1 METILAL
8 YAHHQKKSRFS
19 SSTEICD
26 KHKRRRVRDEGSHE
40 REGTEEEEEEK
51 ERGVWGVGGRE
62 WQAYYNSSM
71 WITLVDWEQSLVEIV
86 F

>member
-1 METILAL
+1 MRERESKSET
-8 YAHHQKKSRFS
+8 
-19 SSTEICD
+19 EN
-26 KHKRRRVRDEGSHE
+26 E
-40 REGTEEEEEEK
+40 REGTEEEGGD
-51 ERGVWGVGGRE
+51 ERGRE

>member
-1 METILAL
+1 M
-8 YAHHQKKSRFS
+8 R
-19 SSTEICD
+19 
-26 KHKRRRVRDEGSHE
+26 E
-40 REGTEEEEEEK
+40 REQRKKRGG
-51 ERGVWGVGGRE
+51 ERGRE